1 MTSTEIDCG
10 VDAEDRRKRLP
21 SIDKLLSCD
30 ALSSHVRRRGR
41 SLVVRALR
49 EVTAEAREQMAIGGA
64 IPVDELSLVAQT
76 ISRLELWNR
85 PAPRQVF
92 NLTGTVL
99 HTNLGRSPWPAE
111 ALDAVKQAAG
121 ASDLE
126 FDLLSGR
133 RGERDANVE
142 AWLRRLTGAEMAV
155 VVNNNAAAV
164 LIVLNTFARGKEV
177 VVSRG
182 ELVEIG
188 GSFRMPE
195 IMARA
200 GVKLR
205 EIGTTNRTHVADY
218 EDSIGSKTALLMKVS
233 TSNYE
238 VQGFTAAVDANGVTA
253 IAHRHGRL
261 MYVDLGSGALL
272 DLRAFGLPYEP
283 TPQDAL
289 RDGADLVSFSADK
302 LLGGPQ
308 AGIILGR
315 KELIA
320 KIRRNPLL
328 RALRVDKTRLAA
340 LSSVMRLYADPGTVR
355 ERLPA
360 LRLLS
365 RPVEAIRATAEAVQ
379 PSLARFFQASGIE
392 VETVCCES
400 QVGSG
405 AHPLVRLPSAGLRL
419 SPRRGGGGMTAT
431 ALARQLRMLPTPVIG
446 RIEKDCVFLDMRCLE
461 SGDCQTFTEQLAGDT
476 NLEEKRFR

>member
-1 MTSTEIDCG
+1 MSTEVACRN
-10 VDAEDRRKRLP
+10 DATDRMRQLP
-21 SIDKLLSCD
+21 AIDKLITCS
-30 ALSSHVRRRGR
+30 ALAPHAQRHGR
-41 SLVVRALR
+41 SVVVQALR
-49 EVTAEAREQMAIGGA
+49 EVTAEARAEIASGRMPHVG
-64 IPVDELSLVAQT
+64 EFSLVSQAV
-76 ISRLELWNR
+76 RKLEQWTR
-85 PAPRQVF
+85 PSPQRVF

-99 HTNLGRSPWPAE
+99 HTNLGRSPWPVE
-111 ALDAVKQAAG
+111 ALDAVAQAAG

-126 FDLLSGR
+126 FDLSSGK
-133 RGERDANVE
+133 RGERDGNVE
-142 AWLRRLTGAEMAV
+142 AWLRRLTGAEAAV

-164 LIVLNTFARGKEV
+164 LIVLNTFARRKEV
-177 VVSRG
+177 AVSRG

-200 GVKLR
+200 GAELR

-218 EDSIGSKTALLMKVS
+218 EGSIGSKTALLMKVS

-238 VQGFTAAVDANGVTA
+238 IEGFTATVNDKDVASV
-253 IAHRHGRL
+253 AHRHGRL

-272 DLRAFGLPYEP
+272 DLRQFGLPYEP

-289 RDGADLVSFSADK
+289 RDGADLVSVSGDK

-340 LSSVMRLYADPGTVR
+340 LSSVLRLYANPATVR
-355 ERLPA
+355 ERVPA

-365 RPVEAIRATAEAVQ
+365 RPVETIRATAEAMQ
-379 PSLARFFQASGIE
+379 PALARFFETAGVD
-392 VETVCCES
+392 VETVHCES

-405 AHPLVRLPSAGLRL
+405 AHPLARLPSAGLRL
-419 SPRRGGGGMTAT
+419 SPRRTGSGVNAI
-431 ALARQLRMLPTPVIG
+431 AVARQLRMLPTPVVG
-446 RIEKDCVFLDMRCLE
+446 RIEKDCVVLDMRCLE
-461 SGDCQTFTEQLAGDT
+461 SSDCHTFAEQFANDST
-476 NLEEKRFR
+476 LEEKRFR